1 MKNVAEYII
10 EKLHLDKDID
20 VAPRTSLDDEMEV
33 WDERMRSPFG
43 KCLKELQCAVMELN
57 TYATTKDEFGLSHY
71 TPFDNYVS
79 AYALDG
85 NNKYT
90 YEKIKSICDN
100 YDYSQL
106 SSIKKI
112 LKKLQKLV

>member
-85 NNKYT
+85 NNSYT
-90 YEKIKSICDN
+90 YKKIKSICDD